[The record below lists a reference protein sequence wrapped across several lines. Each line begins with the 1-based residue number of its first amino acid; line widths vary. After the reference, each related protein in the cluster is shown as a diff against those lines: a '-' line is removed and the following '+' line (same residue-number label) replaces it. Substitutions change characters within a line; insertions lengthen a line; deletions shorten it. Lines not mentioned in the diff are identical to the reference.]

1 MSKFIVFALVLAAA
15 CLILASAAPAP
26 DSQILDAQTA
36 INKIIGEL
44 PQLFP
49 QAIKLCSNNRLRL
62 LLFLHP
68 LAAYN
73 RIPGRSIVH
82 PWEVATLIDP
92 NTFVVH
98 Y

>member
-1 MSKFIVFALVLAAA
+1 MSKFIVFALVLAAV

-44 PQLFP
+44 PHLFP
-49 QAIKLCSNNRLRL
+49 QAIKLCTNNPLP
-62 LLFLHP
+62 LFLP

>member
-1 MSKFIVFALVLAAA
+1 MSKFIVFALVLVAAF
-15 CLILASAAPAP
+15 LMINAAPAP
-26 DSQILDAQTA
+26 VTQILDAQTA
-36 INKIIGEL
+36 INKIIGKL
-44 PQLFP
+44 KQLLP
-49 QAIKLCSNNRLRL
+49 QAIKLGCNNC
-62 LLFLHP
+62 LFLLP